1 MTKKMFQ
8 VTRLMAIGMVIFV
21 TANLLSDQKVMALD
35 GDIISRCFMAVLAT
49 VVFLFISVLYE
60 KKRSV
65 FSPGYIFL
73 LVNVFINGIICP
85 CYFTESRLDAGTRDG
100 VIQPQDFFELYLV
113 VYFLTMLVVLVCLL
127 ATKKTTVE
135 IQKED
140 FIRYDEKSDAAVFLM
155 GIIVL
160 FFNFQFGETGV
171 VLYVPVLC
179 YFAMRFL
186 YTGGKMNVYTILGLL
201 AGLYCIY
208 RISYSRYLLVEY
220 VVPVLLMYFVLAAVN
235 DSRKRG
241 KKVIP
246 LLIVGVIAV
255 MAYGMVSELIKLNTY
270 WGRNYNLL
278 YEITNF
284 QSIIDACAR
293 QIYRLFG
300 IWTELGGNII
310 HHVNLNG
317 YYYGITYIKSL
328 ANVFGFEYVSLPLIS
343 AKYISAA
350 YAQPGLLAEGYAN
363 FGIIGAVLNLMVP
376 FWVMEGALS
385 WFLKKRDPLAICI
398 LTVPFTKILLDG
410 GTINNIVFG
419 IASCI
424 FAFALHIVLRLFK
437 LELRIP
443 GAGNLHL
450 IRKKRLE
457 KIVDG
462 DEGKT
467 AD

>member
-8 VTRLMAIGMVIFV
+8 VSRLMVIGIVIFV
-21 TANLLSDQKVMALD
+21 CCNLLMDQKVMMLD
-35 GDIISRCFMAVLAT
+35 GDIISRCFMLVLAGVT
-49 VVFLFISVLYE
+49 FWIISVLYE
-60 KKRSV
+60 KKKKV
-65 FSPGYIFL
+65 FSPGYLML
-73 LVNVFINGIICP
+73 LVNVFINGIACP
-85 CYFTESRLDAGTRDG
+85 CYLTGSRLDEGTRDG
-100 VIQPQDFFELYLV
+100 VIQPQDFWSLYLT
-113 VYFLTMLVVLVCLL
+113 VYFLIMFVVFLYLMW
-127 ATKKTTVE
+127 AKHTTVE

-140 FIRYDEKSDAAVFLM
+140 FIRYNRTDDAAVFLM
-155 GIIVL
+155 GIVVL
-160 FFNFQFGETGV
+160 FFNFRFGSTGV
-171 VLYVPVLC
+171 VMFVPVLC

-186 YTGGKMNVYTILGLL
+186 YTGGKINIYTIFGLL

-208 RISYSRYLLVEY
+208 RIRYSRYLIVEY
-220 VVPVLLMYFVLAAVN
+220 VVPVLLMFFVLSAVN
-235 DSRKRG
+235 DNKKKG
-241 KKVIP
+241 KKVVP
-246 LLIVGVIAV
+246 LLIAGVVAV
-255 MAYGMVSELIKLNTY
+255 LAYGMVSELIKLNTY

-284 QSIIDACAR
+284 KSITDACAR

-317 YYYGITYIKSL
+317 FYHGITYVKSF

-363 FGIIGAVLNLMVP
+363 FGILGAVLNLLVP
-376 FWVMEGALS
+376 FAIAEGALN
-385 WFLKKRDPLAICI
+385 WFLKKRDPLALMI

-419 IASCI
+419 IATCI
-424 FAFALHIVLRLFK
+424 FAFALYIVLHVFK
-437 LELRIP
+437 IELHIP
-443 GAGNLHL
+443 GTGDLHL

-457 KIVDG
+457 
-462 DEGKT
+462 
-467 AD
+467 